1 MDVKNT
7 DYLKIGSR
15 IREIRIKKGMSQA
28 GLAEAASISLPH
40 ISDIELGKTKMQ
52 LSTFVR
58 ICEALQVSS
67 DSLLRADVPEVNSI
81 YQSEF
86 SELLSDCSPTE
97 IDTILRVAKEMKAAF
112 HNRNASE
119 N

>member
-15 IREIRIKKGMSQA
+15 IREIRTKKGMSQA
-28 GLAEAASISLPH
+28 ELAEAASISLPH

-52 LSTFVR
+52 LSTFIRV
-58 ICEALQVSS
+58 CEALQVSS

-81 YQSEF
+81 YQGEF
-86 SELLSDCSPTE
+86 SELLSDCTPAE

-112 HNRNASE
+112 HERKTADN
-119 N
+119 

>member
-1 MDVKNT
+1 MENI

-15 IREIRIKKGMSQA
+15 IREIRTKRGMSQA
-28 GLAEAASISLPH
+28 KLAEAANISLPN
-40 ISDIELGKTKMQ
+40 ISYIELGKTRMQ

-67 DSLLRADVPEVNSI
+67 DSLLRADVPEVNNI
-81 YQSEF
+81 YQNEF
-86 SELLSDCSPTE
+86 SELLSDCSPAE

-112 HNRNASE
+112 HDQKDRDS
-119 N
+119 

>member
-1 MDVKNT
+1 MENI

-15 IREIRIKKGMSQA
+15 IREIRIKKGLSQA
-28 GLAEAASISLPH
+28 MLAEAANISLSH
-40 ISDIELGKTKMQ
+40 ISYIELGKTKMQ

-67 DSLLRADVPEVNSI
+67 DSLLRADVPEVNTI
-81 YQSEF
+81 YQNEF
-86 SELLSDCSPTE
+86 SDLLSDCSPTE

-112 HNRNASE
+112 HEKKAGDN
-119 N
+119 